1 MQNIHCFQL
10 FIIIVVLFRNHFSV
24 NDCKNILNE
33 LKECNKINFGPT
45 QTLITFGV
53 NTLWLDPGK
62 EKYIWKK
69 YSEIKQLKLS

>member
-1 MQNIHCFQL
+1 MIA
-10 FIIIVVLFRNHFSV
+10 R
-24 NDCKNILNE
+24 LNE